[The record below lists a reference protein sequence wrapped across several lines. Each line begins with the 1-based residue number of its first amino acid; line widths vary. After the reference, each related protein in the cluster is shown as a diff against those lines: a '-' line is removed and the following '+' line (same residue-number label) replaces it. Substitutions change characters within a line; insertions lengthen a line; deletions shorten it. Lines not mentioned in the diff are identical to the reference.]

1 MATPAATGIELV
13 TSGMSDT
20 EVPRQATSDPLPLC
34 VTTGMRTPPNV
45 SPEVGNESA
54 TRITPEGIEPVTT
67 GITKSEVRAT
77 PGPPNVIARGPEGL
91 HR

>member
-34 VTTGMRTPPNV
+34 VTTGMRTPSV
-45 SPEVGNESA
+45 HDDDEVF
-54 TRITPEGIEPVTT
+54 TRTPLVPTVAGGVKGERVETN
-67 GITKSEVRAT
+67 
-77 PGPPNVIARGPEGL
+77 PPRGAGVQCKE
-91 HR
+91 

>member
-34 VTTGMRTPPNV
+34 VTTGMRTPPDLV
-45 SPEVGNESA
+45 HDCNE
-54 TRITPEGIEPVTT
+54 VTT
-67 GITKSEVRAT
+67 LAQTNRTRASRILLVCYI
-77 PGPPNVIARGPEGL
+77 GFGYSA
-91 HR
+91 